1 MAVKG
6 IAYGNLSHVFT
17 SYRISIN
24 RKGFSS
30 IEVFRRN
37 VIDTLT
43 IYLYIIIGV

>member
-1 MAVKG
+1 MAAKD
-6 IAYGNLSHVFT
+6 ITYGNFSHVFT

-24 RKGFSS
+24 RMGFSS

-37 VIDTLT
+37 IIDTLT